1 MGWFIGAII
10 LTILCC
16 LGTAGYGYDLYV
28 DIRFARTRRKHKILE
43 DLMWF
48 GYSAFCTA
56 AALNLIYILWITRA
70 TW

>member
-1 MGWFIGAII
+1 MGWFIGTII

-28 DIRFARTRRKHKILE
+28 DMQFAWTRRKRRILE

-48 GYSAFCTA
+48 GCSAFCTVA
-56 AALNLIYILWITRA
+56 AGNMVYALWITRA